1 MKSVLITQTEAHFHL
16 ATLQCTHTY
25 AHTLTHTLTH
35 TCMTSPVSQ
44 KLKTL
49 STSAWTRCG
58 SSWLNANVSR
68 LLYCHSCVCEWQCV
82 QVLLL
87 LCMQANG
94 MRCLRFVSVSAN
106 KEKLP
111 TSQIEASARPLTL
124 SQACLSVAC
133 RSPAS
138 LCALLWQRHL
148 IYAAR
153 QTSRGQV

>member
-1 MKSVLITQTEAHFHL
+1 MHTYIRPH
-16 ATLQCTHTY
+16 THTHMHDESGESEIEN
-25 AHTLTHTLTH
+25 AVDFRMDSLR
-35 TCMTSPVSQ
+35 
-44 KLKTL
+44 L
-49 STSAWTRCG
+49 S

-82 QVLLL
+82 QVLLLLLL

-133 RSPAS
+133 RSRFAS
-138 LCALLWQRHL
+138 VCALLWQRHL

>member
-1 MKSVLITQTEAHFHL
+1 MHTYIRPH
-16 ATLQCTHTY
+16 THTHMHDESGESEIEN
-25 AHTLTHTLTH
+25 AVDFRMDSLR
-35 TCMTSPVSQ
+35 
-44 KLKTL
+44 L
-49 STSAWTRCG
+49 S